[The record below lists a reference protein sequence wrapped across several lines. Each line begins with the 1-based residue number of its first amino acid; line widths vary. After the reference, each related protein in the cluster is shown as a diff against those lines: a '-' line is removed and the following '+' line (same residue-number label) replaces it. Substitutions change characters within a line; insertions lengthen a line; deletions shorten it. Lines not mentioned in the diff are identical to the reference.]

1 MQSMLTGALMAFFLL
16 SSGGLSAAQVPT
28 DFAEIAEAVGIA
40 SDVIEYPTYAVRM
53 TGYNAVPEQTNEDP
67 LTTAS
72 GAYSHPEVV
81 VARSRDLAEEL
92 PYGTIIEVI
101 AREENK
107 ASCGFSTVEHLI
119 GYRVVADTMH
129 PRKTNQ
135 IDVMF
140 EANDTVRV
148 GKRRV
153 NPALALGVCTDIEIR
168 VVGYVDIKDIPRSQL
183 ELVARIDGLS
193 LATRK

>member
-1 MQSMLTGALMAFFLL
+1 MQSILSGALMAFFLL
-16 SSGGLSAAQVPT
+16 SSGSLSAVQVPT
-28 DFAEIAEAVGIA
+28 NFAEVIEVTGIA
-40 SDVIEYPTYAVRM
+40 STAVEYPTYSVRM
-53 TGYNAVPEQTNEDP
+53 TGYNAVPEQTNADP

-92 PYGTIIEVI
+92 PYGTIIEI
-101 AREENK
+101 LAREENK
-107 ASCGFSTVEHLI
+107 RSCGFYTVEHLI

-148 GKRRV
+148 GKGRI
-153 NPALALGVCTDIEIR
+153 NPALVLGVCTDIEIR
-168 VVGYVDIKDIPRSQL
+168 VVGFVDIKDIPRSQL

-193 LATRK
+193 LASR

>member
-1 MQSMLTGALMAFFLL
+1 MQSILSGALMAFFLL
-16 SSGGLSAAQVPT
+16 SSGSLSATQAPT
-28 DFAEIAEAVGIA
+28 GFAEVVEASSLA
-40 SDVIEYPTYAVRM
+40 STAIEYPAYSVRM
-53 TGYNAVPEQTNEDP
+53 TGYNAVPEQTDTDP

-72 GAYSHPEVV
+72 GAYSNPEVV

-92 PYGTIIEVI
+92 PYGTIIEII
-101 AREENK
+101 AREGNK
-107 ASCGFSTVEHLI
+107 VSCGLSTVEHLI

-148 GKRRV
+148 GKKLV
-153 NPALALGVCTDIEIR
+153 NPAVALGVCTDIEVR
-168 VVGYVDIKDIPRSQL
+168 VVGYVDIKEIPRSQL
-183 ELVARIDGLS
+183 ELVARIDGLR
-193 LATRK
+193 LATLK